1 MTTMTVMLPMKMI
14 AVSNETMPAITV
26 ASRSEMH
33 GSIPGG
39 TDALVLTDI
48 VISIIISPPKKLG
61 GGVIQARARETS
73 QSSTWKH
80 KSSIIGEGFTKF
92 SSW

>member
-1 MTTMTVMLPMKMI
+1 MTTMMVMLPMKMI

-48 VISIIISPPKKLG
+48 VIFPLLRS
-61 GGVIQARARETS
+61 
-73 QSSTWKH
+73 
-80 KSSIIGEGFTKF
+80 
-92 SSW
+92 

>member
-26 ASRSEMH
+26 ASRSETH
-33 GSIPGG
+33 GSITGG

-48 VISIIISPPKKLG
+48 VMKNYYF
-61 GGVIQARARETS
+61 AA
-73 QSSTWKH
+73 
-80 KSSIIGEGFTKF
+80 
-92 SSW
+92 